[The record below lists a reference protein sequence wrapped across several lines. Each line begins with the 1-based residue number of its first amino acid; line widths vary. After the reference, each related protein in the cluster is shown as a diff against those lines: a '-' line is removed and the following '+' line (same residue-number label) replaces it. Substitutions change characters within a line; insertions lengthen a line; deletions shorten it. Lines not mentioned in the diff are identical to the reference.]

1 MQSLLIITFFSD
13 LGSLNLVQT
22 RDSSLQLLSLHMN
35 PAFVSPHAVQC
46 LVLRVALLANILI
59 LTTPM
64 LSVHMVPEIECDIIS
79 EIIYKQGTDATD
91 LMLVSWSLV

>member
-1 MQSLLIITFFSD
+1 MQSLLLITFFSD

-35 PAFVSPHAVQC
+35 PAFVSSHAVQR

-59 LTTPM
+59 LTTPV
-64 LSVHMVPEIECDIIS
+64 LSVHVVPEIECDIVS
-79 EIIYKQGTDATD
+79 ELIYRGTVATD

>member
-1 MQSLLIITFFSD
+1 MQSLLLFTLFSD

-35 PAFVSPHAVQC
+35 PAFVSSHAVQR

-59 LTTPM
+59 LTTPV
-64 LSVHMVPEIECDIIS
+64 LSVHVVPEIEIS
-79 EIIYKQGTDATD
+79 ELIYRGTVATD